1 MRFHQHASTNT
12 LLTAPMGL
20 EGEVDTMPVTRSDLG
35 GIHTMQSFWR
45 PDEFELA
52 ALNRGS
58 SVMLTILGTFHP
70 PVKVEVT
77 DPDA

>member
-20 EGEVDTMPVTRSDLG
+20 EGEVDTIPVTRSDLG

-52 ALNRGS
+52 APQPRQFS
-58 SVMLTILGTFHP
+58 YAD
-70 PVKVEVT
+70 
-77 DPDA
+77 DPRHIPSTC